1 MKEIVVLSG
10 KGGTGKTALLASF
23 AALSRNSVLS
33 DCDVDAPNLHLLLEP
48 APNEVHEFHGLQMA
62 EIDENLCN
70 ECGAC
75 AAACRFNAINGLR
88 VDPLACE
95 GCGLCARVCPLDA
108 IAMQETL
115 AGHWYVSRTRF
126 GPLVH
131 ARLKAAQE
139 NSGKLVMAV
148 RRRARE
154 LAQEMDA
161 TLILSDGPPGI
172 SCPAISSLSGAGL
185 ALIVT
190 EPSLSGIHD
199 LERVLGLCRHFGVR
213 PLVCINKCDLSADN
227 SRLIEDYCNNVGV
240 KVAGRIPFDPDVN
253 NAIVQGKPVVE
264 TSDGAASREIRALW
278 EAITTSLVPLT

>member
-1 MKEIVVLSG
+1 LKEIVVLSG
-10 KGGTGKTALLASF
+10 KGGTGKTTVLASF
-23 AALSRNSVLS
+23 AALAENSVLC

-48 APNEVHEFHGLQMA
+48 RAEEVHEFYGLQVA
-62 EIDENLCN
+62 HIDSEACN

-75 AAACRFNAINGLR
+75 VDACRFDAIHDFQ

-108 IAMQETL
+108 ISMRDML

-131 ARLKAAQE
+131 ARLRAAQE

-148 RRRARE
+148 RKRARE
-154 LAQEMDA
+154 LAQQTDA
-161 TLILSDGPPGI
+161 IFILSDGPPGI
-172 SCPAISSLSGAGL
+172 GCPAISSLSNASL
-185 ALIVT
+185 ALIVS

-199 LERVLGLCRHFGVR
+199 LERVLAVCRHFGVTA
-213 PLVCINKCDLSADN
+213 LVCINKFDLSEEN
-227 SRLIEDYCNNVGV
+227 SRRIEDHCGDVGV
-240 KVAGRIPFDPDVN
+240 EVVGRIPFDPDVTL
-253 NAIVQGKPVVE
+253 AIVQGLPVVE

-278 EAITTSLVPLT
+278 EAIATCTVP